1 LSGIFILVLIVLAHI
16 PFALV
21 AASLV
26 LAFRTTGQIPSI
38 VMIGSGLLG
47 GVYWSMS
54 ARVSPPWVHAMANWV
69 PLAPGLRALRQTLLD
84 GASLSAVMPDVLLLI
99 GFVVMLNAIGCIAFV
114 EALRYARRTGTLAQ
128 Y

>member
-1 LSGIFILVLIVLAHI
+1 
-16 PFALV
+16 
-21 AASLV
+21 
-26 LAFRTTGQIPSI
+26 
-38 VMIGSGLLG
+38 VMIASGLLG

-54 ARVSPPWVHAMANWV
+54 ARVIPDWVRAMGSYV
-69 PLAPGLRALRQTLLD
+69 PLAPGLRALRHTLLD

-99 GFVVMLNAIGCIAFV
+99 GFVVMLNALGCLAFV